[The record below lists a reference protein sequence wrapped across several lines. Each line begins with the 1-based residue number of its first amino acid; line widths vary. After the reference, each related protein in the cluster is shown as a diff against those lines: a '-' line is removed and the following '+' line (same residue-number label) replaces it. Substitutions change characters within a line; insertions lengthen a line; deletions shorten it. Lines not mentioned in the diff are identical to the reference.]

1 MKYKHAVMMV
11 VLTIISSFYKP
22 NTQTLPLILELYDTN
37 TIQEIMKL
45 DKQDIELLSKMRYIH
60 HLSLYLQE
68 PSFQLDKLARYLW
81 WHKQYPYYDLYQT
94 IIEVNQ
100 DKDLLLTKSYADFY
114 QNAKPATDIN
124 NIDVL
129 VNKQHYLP
137 SDYQPV
143 LNNGL
148 QRDCYNAI
156 QELLLIAKTN
166 NYSFDIK
173 SKYRSYAYQ
182 KWLYSYYQ
190 TIADDADRISCK
202 AGYSEHQTG
211 LVIDIAPKGKEINAI
226 ADYEGYQWLAKN
238 AHSFGFILRY
248 PVNKDMITGIQ
259 YEPWHFR
266 YVGKEIASIIYE
278 NNWTLEEYHE
288 LCKDK

>member
-22 NTQTLPLILELYDTN
+22 NTQALPFILELYDTN

-45 DKQDIELLSKMRYIH
+45 DKQDIELLSKMRYIPY
-60 HLSLYLQE
+60 LSLYLQD
-68 PSFQLDKLARYLW
+68 SNFQFNKLARYIW
-81 WHKQYPYYDLYQT
+81 WQDQYPYYDLYQI

-100 DKDLLLTKSYADFY
+100 DKDLLLTKTYADFY
-114 QNAKPATDIN
+114 QDAKEATDIN
-124 NIDVL
+124 TIDVL

-137 SDYQPV
+137 FDYQPV

-148 QRDCYNAI
+148 QKDCYDAI
-156 QELLLIAKTN
+156 QELLLVAKTH
-166 NYSFDIK
+166 NYYFDIK
-173 SKYRSYAYQ
+173 SKHRSYDYQ

-202 AGYSEHQTG
+202 AGFSEHQTG
-211 LVIDIAPKGKEINAI
+211 LVVDLSPQGKEINAI
-226 ADYEGYQWLAKN
+226 VDYEGYAWLAEN

-248 PVNKDMITGIQ
+248 PENKDMLTGIQ

-266 YVGKEIASIIYE
+266 YVGKEIASIIYKSQ
-278 NNWTLEEYHE
+278 WTLEEYHE

>member
-1 MKYKHAVMMV
+1 MKYKHALMMV

-22 NTQTLPLILELYDTN
+22 NTQALPFILELYDTN

-45 DKQDIELLSKMRYIH
+45 DKQDIELLSKMRYIPY
-60 HLSLYLQE
+60 LSLYLQD
-68 PSFQLDKLARYLW
+68 SNFKFNKLARYIW
-81 WHKQYPYYDLYQT
+81 WQDQYPYYDLYQI

-100 DKDLLLTKSYADFY
+100 DKDLLLTKTYADFY
-114 QNAKPATDIN
+114 QDAKSATNIN
-124 NIDVL
+124 TIDVL

-148 QRDCYNAI
+148 QKDCYDAI
-156 QELLLIAKTN
+156 QELLLVAKTN
-166 NYSFDIK
+166 TYFFDIK
-173 SKYRSYAYQ
+173 SKYRSYDYQ

-202 AGYSEHQTG
+202 AGFSEHQTG
-211 LVIDIAPKGKEINAI
+211 LVVDLAPQGKEINAI
-226 ADYEGYQWLAKN
+226 VDYEGYAWLAEN

-248 PVNKDMITGIQ
+248 PENKDMLTGIQ

-266 YVGKEIASIIYE
+266 YVGKEIASILYE
-278 NNWTLEEYHE
+278 NQWTLEEYHE

>member
-22 NTQTLPLILELYDTN
+22 NTQALPLILELYDTN

-45 DKQDIELLSKMRYIH
+45 DKQDIELLSKMRYIPY
-60 HLSLYLQE
+60 LSLYLQD
-68 PSFQLDKLARYLW
+68 SNFQFNKLARYIW
-81 WHKQYPYYDLYQT
+81 WQDQYPYYDLYQI

-100 DKDLLLTKSYADFY
+100 DKDLLLTKTYADFY
-114 QNAKPATDIN
+114 QDAKPATNIN
-124 NIDVL
+124 TIDVL

-148 QRDCYNAI
+148 QKDCYDAI
-156 QELLLIAKTN
+156 QELLLVAKTHC
-166 NYSFDIK
+166 YFFDIK
-173 SKYRSYAYQ
+173 SKYRSYDYQ

-190 TIADDADRISCK
+190 QISDDADRISCK
-202 AGYSEHQTG
+202 PGFSEHQTG
-211 LVIDIAPKGKEINAI
+211 LVVDLSPQGKEINAI
-226 ADYEGYQWLAKN
+226 VDYEGYAWLAEN

-248 PVNKDMITGIQ
+248 PENKDMLTGIQ

-266 YVGKEIASIIYE
+266 YVGKEIASIIYKSQ
-278 NNWTLEEYHE
+278 WTLEEYHE